1 MSTNE
6 NDDND
11 SIVDDDEEAV
21 MMQDDDDAE
30 EFAVSP
36 VEAAAARFL
45 EKERSKLTNKLEAIS
60 EELDALEEFDKKL
73 DHLLEMPFG
82 LADQQARRDMLL
94 KFKDAAQLEI
104 ERCKLSNEFD
114 TISDHP
120 AGLQVFK
127 KKLEDQL
134 KMPFS
139 LDQQEKREMLVGFRA
154 MARYL
159 LKQLAKAGPSE
170 TNESGRVE
178 DVWFEVKE
186 QSLSIPFF
194 KFICRS

>member
-1 MSTNE
+1 
-6 NDDND
+6 
-11 SIVDDDEEAV
+11 
-21 MMQDDDDAE
+21 
-30 EFAVSP
+30 
-36 VEAAAARFL
+36 
-45 EKERSKLTNKLEAIS
+45 
-60 EELDALEEFDKKL
+60 
-73 DHLLEMPFG
+73 MPFG

-94 KFKDAAQLEI
+94 KFKAAAQLEI
-104 ERCKLSNEFD
+104 ERCKLSNEFE

-120 AGLQVFK
+120 AGLEIFK
-127 KKLEDQL
+127 KKLDDQIS
-134 KMPFS
+134 KMPFR
-139 LDQQEKREMLVGFRA
+139 LDQRARIDMLVGFRA